1 MASWTGGRGHEQVT
15 PPTRPGS
22 DQHLMCFSK
31 LLSPSVVT
39 IATSASRLG
48 HVVGGACGRGLGCGR
63 GHASIHCNCYFEGCF
78 YCCMLKGGARRRLT
92 RCFLLYIFL

>member
-48 HVVGGACGRGLGCGR
+48 RVVGGAW
-63 GHASIHCNCYFEGCF
+63 AV
-78 YCCMLKGGARRRLT
+78 GGATPPSTVTVILKVVFIVA
-92 RCFLLYIFL
+92 C